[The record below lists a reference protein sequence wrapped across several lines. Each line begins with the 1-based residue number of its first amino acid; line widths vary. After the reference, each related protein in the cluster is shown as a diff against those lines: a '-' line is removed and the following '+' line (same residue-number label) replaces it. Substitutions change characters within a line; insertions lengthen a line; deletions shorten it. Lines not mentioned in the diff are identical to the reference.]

1 MWEQCPINGTME
13 NDSSDLEGQIN
24 EESANY
30 SLDKK
35 TECIDG
41 RLERF

>member
-1 MWEQCPINGTME
+1 ME
-13 NDSSDLEGQIN
+13 NDSYDFGGQTN

-35 TECIDG
+35 TDCIDG
-41 RLERF
+41 RLEKL